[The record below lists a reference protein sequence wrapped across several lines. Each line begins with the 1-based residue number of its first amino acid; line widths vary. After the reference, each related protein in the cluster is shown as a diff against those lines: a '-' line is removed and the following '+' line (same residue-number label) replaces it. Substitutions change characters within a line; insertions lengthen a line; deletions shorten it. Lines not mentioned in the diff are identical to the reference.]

1 MAKKRIFIILII
13 AIISYYL
20 FNLIYLD
27 IKGKEIYV
35 VSNDITKGTVLTE
48 NDISKVNVS
57 YLKDETIFSNNPVGM
72 YAIEDIKK
80 GEFIYNNMLINLYS
94 IDNDLEKSSKILE
107 NVKVVA
113 IYDSKNNL
121 INLSNEYYNTY
132 DKSSECSLVIELK
145 KDEVLK
151 VKNLQKT
158 EKFQISS

>member
-1 MAKKRIFIILII
+1 MLLEKTKYLEMENQLENVVISLDKVDIPLIDEIL
-13 AIISYYL
+13 
-20 FNLIYLD
+20 
-27 IKGKEIYV
+27 
-35 VSNDITKGTVLTE
+35 
-48 NDISKVNVS
+48 
-57 YLKDETIFSNNPVGM
+57 
-72 YAIEDIKK
+72 KK
-80 GEFIYNNMLINLYS
+80 GHINLYS